1 MQRKRAYR
9 KNVRTSEQTARDRAI
24 REKYQS
30 ERPSLEKL
38 FASGDFSQPL
48 SQGEYLSLME
58 FASAV
63 RAIRN
68 QLGMSLTD
76 VAELTGIDKAALSR
90 LESGQVDNPTLAT
103 LERVANALGK
113 RLKLA
118 LEDVGT

>member
-1 MQRKRAYR
+1 M
-9 KNVRTSEQTARDRAI
+9 

-38 FASGDFSQPL
+38 IASGEFSQPL
-48 SQGEYLSLME
+48 PQGEYLSLME

-76 VAELTGIDKAALSR
+76 VAESTGIDKAALSR
-90 LESGQVDNPTLAT
+90 LESGQVDNPTLGT